1 MLDFACRRNRTEN
14 KKEVEMTEH
23 YDCPLNEFRVN
34 RFDYLAEN
42 FEKYGLTIC
51 LICGAIA
58 LGITIWFVK
67 LVYFK

>member
-1 MLDFACRRNRTEN
+1 
-14 KKEVEMTEH
+14 MTEH